1 MKKVIIITIGLIF
14 VLCLSANAAILYK
27 LTFDNAVEGS
37 SPATYTPGADEV
49 VTSLQSITM
58 INNGGNN
65 PVFQN
70 TWSVLANPFQGGKA
84 LVTDSDGKDEG
95 YFVDFDPAFAPGDLT
110 IEYIFMVRTLSV
122 PGNTLGLQYLGST
135 EWPLGQTFQWM
146 LRIIDN
152 KLNFWT
158 DRGDSNTEYVR
169 TLSDL
174 TINTWYHVAAVLDY
188 NESTPASSQIQMYL
202 NGVSQG
208 TSPYNATSN
217 SFSLGGSGSS
227 NPTYS
232 PPHAFTVGYNY
243 ALGAATGDHRGL
255 AGAIDALAISNTAL
269 APGTFVLRTSPLP
282 SSEENWHLY

>member
-1 MKKVIIITIGLIF
+1 MKKVIMITIGLIF
-14 VLCLSANAAILYK
+14 VLCLSANAEILYK

-37 SPATYTPGADEV
+37 SPATYTPGVDEV
-49 VTSLQSITM
+49 VTNLQSITM

-65 PVFQN
+65 PVFQS
-70 TWSVLANPFQGGKA
+70 TLSVLANPFQGGKA

-95 YFVDFDPAFAPGDLT
+95 YFVDFNPAFAPGDLT
-110 IEYIFMVRTLSV
+110 VEYIFMVRTLSV
-122 PGNTLGLQYLGST
+122 PGNTAGLQYLGST
-135 EWPLGQTFQWM
+135 EWPSGQSFQWM

-158 DRGDSNTEYVR
+158 NRGDSNAEYVR

-174 TINTWYHVAAVLDY
+174 AINTWYHVAAVLDY

-208 TSPYNATSN
+208 TSTYNATAN
-217 SFSLGGSGSS
+217 SFSLGGSGS
-227 NPTYS
+227 NATYS
-232 PPHAFTVGYNY
+232 PEHAFTAGYNY
-243 ALGAATGDHRGL
+243 ALGANISDHRGL

-269 APGTFVLRTSPLP
+269 APGSFVLPHL

>member
-1 MKKVIIITIGLIF
+1 MITIGLIF

-27 LTFDNAVEGS
+27 LTFDNATAGS

-49 VTSLQSITM
+49 VTNLQSITM
-58 INNGGNN
+58 INNGGDN

-70 TWSVLANPFQGGKA
+70 TSSVLANYFQGGKA

-110 IEYIFMVRTLSV
+110 VEYIFMVRTLSV
-122 PGNTLGLQYLGST
+122 PGNTVGLQYLGST
-135 EWPLGQTFQWM
+135 EWPVGQSFQWM

-158 DRGDSNTEYVR
+158 DRGDSNGEYVR

-174 TINTWYHVAAVLDY
+174 AINTWYHVAAVLDY

-208 TSPYNATSN
+208 TSTYNASAN
-217 SFSLGGSGSS
+217 SFSLGGSGS
-227 NPTYS
+227 NATYA
-232 PPHAFTVGYNY
+232 PLHAFTVGYNY
-243 ALGAATGDHRGL
+243 ALGASITDHRGL

-269 APGTFVLRTSPLP
+269 APGSFVLSVS